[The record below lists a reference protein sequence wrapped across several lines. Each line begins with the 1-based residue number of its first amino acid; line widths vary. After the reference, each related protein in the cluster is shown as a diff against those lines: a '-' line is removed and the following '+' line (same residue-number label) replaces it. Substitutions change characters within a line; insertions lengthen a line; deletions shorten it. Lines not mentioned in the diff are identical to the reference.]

1 MERTSLFEVLCG
13 CHSVP
18 AEMEMCKGKLIP
30 KCLKQGFCCIAH
42 LSEQQIAYILEDAMS
57 DVYLNACPG
66 SGKTEV
72 VGVKAAYEINRWNIR
87 HAGIAVLTF
96 TNSAENELRFRVS
109 SYLGHQVEYPHFL
122 GTFSSWLHGYIANPF
137 LELVTDYHNESN
149 SDNSIRII
157 DTDCTS
163 GFLHTFQTKYK
174 YKELG
179 NVRANEFY
187 ITEKLSTSVIYEGP
201 YQKGQAVLDECL
213 QIDEWRYSE
222 LLELKKKFWKSG
234 FATYEDIEYLSGKL
248 LQESPAI
255 ASHIAKRYPLIIVDE
270 CQDLS
275 FSQLQILHALHDH
288 GAKLHF
294 VGDLDQSI
302 YKFRN
307 IDPSDTKSFIE
318 QLRMKELPLAENYRS
333 CQAIVNASLAVLSKP
348 QNFAVGRLEQRLEVP
363 LIALLYQQG
372 QEQQVLKIFEGLM
385 NASQLPLENSRV
397 IVRNNTLREK
407 LFGRKPSSKQTVNTI
422 EEYARFLYLHCNDNT
437 SNGFQSS
444 IQVLA
449 RAIQRTFFSESTHS
463 GFNQL
468 SKPDKLDGREWRTI
482 INGVR
487 GQLLSIEIPFNFSI
501 TWSQWKVNLKSVL
514 DNLATEAAG
523 IPFLCGCSVNL
534 GKIRS
539 GEAKRTVLE
548 TFENTHDTSIPCEI
562 ETIHSCK
569 GMSLDAV
576 LFMSAYKRSRDQD
589 SGSHWC
595 DWFAS
600 DSNPINEGN
609 RLAYVAF
616 SRARYLLVLGI
627 PNPPSSQLNESQLQ
641 LLVQAGFKIQNLS
654 EHI

>member
-1 MERTSLFEVLCG
+1 MERTSLFEILCG
-13 CHSVP
+13 CRSVP
-18 AEMEMCKGKLIP
+18 TEMGMCEGRLIP
-30 KCLKQGFCCIAH
+30 KCLKQGFCCITH
-42 LSEQQIAYILEDAMS
+42 LSEQQIAYILEDIAS

-72 VGVKAAYEINRWNIR
+72 VGVKAAYEINRWNVRYTGVAI
-87 HAGIAVLTF
+87 LTF
-96 TNSAENELRFRVS
+96 TNSAENELRIRVS

-137 LELVTDYHNESN
+137 LELVTGYHNESN
-149 SDNSIRII
+149 SDNSIRVI

-163 GFLHTFQTKYK
+163 DFLHAFQTKYK

-179 NVRANEFY
+179 NIKANEFC
-187 ITEKLSTSVIYEGP
+187 IAEKLGTPVIYKGP
-201 YQKGQAVLDECL
+201 NRKGQAVFDECL
-213 QIDEWRYSE
+213 RIDKWRCSE

-248 LQESPAI
+248 LQENPAI

-275 FSQLQILHALHDH
+275 FSQLQILYALHEH
-288 GAKLHF
+288 GVKLHF

-318 QLRMKELPLAENYRS
+318 QLRMKELPLSENYRS

-348 QNFAVGRLEQRLEVP
+348 QNLAVGKLEQRLEAP

-385 NASQLPLENSRV
+385 NASHLPLENSRI

-407 LFGRKPSSKQTVNTI
+407 LFGRKLSSKQTVNTI
-422 EEYARFLYLHCNDNT
+422 EEYARFLYLHSNDNT
-437 SNGFQSS
+437 SNGFQLS
-444 IQVLA
+444 IRVLA
-449 RAIQRTFFSESTHS
+449 RAIQRTFFSGSVHS

-468 SKPDKLDGREWRTI
+468 SKPDELVSREWRTI

-487 GQLLSIEIPFNFSI
+487 RQLLSKELLFDFGI
-501 TWSQWKVNLKSVL
+501 TWSQWKVLLKPVL
-514 DNLATEAAG
+514 DNLSTG
-523 IPFLCGCSVNL
+523 TTDIPFLCGCSVNL

-539 GEAKRTVLE
+539 GETRGIVLE
-548 TFENTHDTSIPCEI
+548 TFEDANNTSIPCEI

-576 LFMSAYKRSRDQD
+576 LFMSAYKRNRDQD

-616 SRARYLLVLGI
+616 SRARHLLVLGI
-627 PNPPSSQLNESQLQ
+627 PNPPSSPLNKSQLQ
-641 LLVQAGFKIQNLS
+641 LLLQAGFRIEDLNKQT
-654 EHI
+654 

>member
-18 AEMEMCKGKLIP
+18 AEMEMCKGTLIP

-42 LSEQQIAYILEDAMS
+42 LSEQQIAYTLEDITS

-72 VGVKAAYEINRWNIR
+72 VGIKAAYEINRWNVR
-87 HAGIAVLTF
+87 YTGIAILTF

-109 SYLGHQVEYPHFL
+109 SYLGCQVEYPHFL
-122 GTFSSWLHGYIANPF
+122 GTFSSWIHGYIANPF
-137 LELVTDYHNESN
+137 LELVTGYHNESN
-149 SDNSIRII
+149 SDNSIRVI

-163 GFLHTFQTKYK
+163 GFLHAFQTKYK

-179 NVRANEFY
+179 NIKANEFC
-187 ITEKLSTSVIYEGP
+187 ITGNPGTPIIYEGP
-201 YQKGQAVLDECL
+201 YRNGQAILDECL
-213 QIDEWRYSE
+213 QIDKWRYSE

-248 LQESPAI
+248 LQENPAI
-255 ASHIAKRYPLIIVDE
+255 ASHLAKRYPLIIVDE

-275 FSQLQILHALHDH
+275 FFQLQILKALHEH

-307 IDPSDTKSFIE
+307 IDPSDTKSFIG

-333 CQAIVNASLAVLSKP
+333 CQAIVNASSAVLSKP
-348 QNFAVGRLEQRLEVP
+348 QNFAVGKLEQRLEVP

-372 QEQQVLKIFEGLM
+372 QEQQVLKNFEALM
-385 NASQLPLENSRV
+385 NAYQLPLENSRV
-397 IVRNNTLREK
+397 IVRNNSLREK
-407 LFGRKPSSKQTVNTI
+407 LFGRKSSSKQAVNTI
-422 EEYARFLYLHCNDNT
+422 EEYARFLYLHSNDNT

-444 IQVLA
+444 IRILA
-449 RAIQRTFFSESTHS
+449 RAIQRTFFSGSVHS

-468 SKPDKLDGREWRTI
+468 SKPDGLDGREWRTI
-482 INGVR
+482 ISGVR
-487 GQLLSIEIPFNFSI
+487 RQLLSKEILFDFSI
-501 TWSQWKVNLKSVL
+501 TWSQWKVNLKPEL
-514 DNLATEAAG
+514 DNLVTEATD
-523 IPFLCGCSVNL
+523 IPFLYGCSVNL

-539 GEAKRTVLE
+539 GAAKGIVLE
-548 TFENTHDTSIPCEI
+548 TFENTHDTSIPCEV

-576 LFMSAYKRSRDQD
+576 LFMSAYKQSRDQD
-589 SGSHWC
+589 SGSHWL

-600 DSNPINEGN
+600 DSNSISEGN

-616 SRARYLLVLGI
+616 SRARHLLVLGI
-627 PNPPSSQLNESQLQ
+627 PNPPSSQLNKSQLQ
-641 LLVQAGFKIQNLS
+641 LLLQAGFRIEELNKQT
-654 EHI
+654 